1 MLRKDV
7 CARETRTPDLSLSRR
22 RNRILQCCATYSR
35 RDSNSHFTDLK
46 SVASTS
52 WATRTCTLGE
62 IRTLT
67 KPILNRSPLPI
78 GLQEQ
83 ALQTGLEP
91 VTIRLTGGGLY
102 QLSYQSMVPAFPGSH
117 LFLRS
122 DRVAYSDQPIGC
134 RKHELPYS
142 CAPFRTE
149 HDNGL
154 EPITPVWKTGV
165 LPITPIV
172 RLVEVTG
179 VEPVS
184 KLRQILRMLT
194 R

>member
-1 MLRKDV
+1 ML
-7 CARETRTPDLSLSRR
+7 CPLSYRTTIMLPSLR
-22 RNRILQCCATYSR
+22 CDAKT
-35 RDSNSHFTDLK
+35 
-46 SVASTS
+46 SV
-52 WATRTCTLGE
+52 R
-62 IRTLT
+62 
-67 KPILNRSPLPI
+67 
-78 GLQEQ
+78 
-83 ALQTGLEP
+83 TGLEP
-91 VTIRLTGGGLY
+91 AATRLSAEVTDSCNAASSAPDRARTCDHPLNGRVLY
-102 QLSYQSMVPAFPGSH
+102 QLSYQSMAPAFPGSH

-142 CAPFRTE
+142 CAPFRNE

-154 EPITPVWKTGV
+154 EPIIPVWKTGV